1 MKGDSERIGTFNVG
15 AEKYFQKFVSSASSS
30 MLNSL
35 PYMHILCNHI
45 GEFMTI
51 HYHLFGW
58 GYGVY
63 CCHAGEHLNKVIKT
77 VESTGTN
84 YDSKRF
90 YTIAHFL
97 KNKSCPLHPSH
108 PHIEFEE
115 SETEE

>member
-45 GEFMTI
+45 GEFMTL

-77 VESTGTN
+77 LNPLEPI
-84 YDSKRF
+84 
-90 YTIAHFL
+90 TIQNDF
-97 KNKSCPLHPSH
+97 
-108 PHIEFEE
+108 IQ
-115 SETEE
+115 